1 MCAHNTIPLWVIF
14 YHLSRNK
21 EKKKYKNRWKM
32 FPNNSIFNQGNTVF
46 ISLIFIDKSRAICN
60 TIKNHIARLSN
71 DMIKLLNSKYDLQ
84 KATNYLK
91 FHAVYQI
98 ANNWIPK
105 KKCIHVPFLS
115 NILLN
120 NGEKLE
126 HRRLFV
132 RSRCNIQLIKATS
145 TGRLNK

>member
-1 MCAHNTIPLWVIF
+1 
-14 YHLSRNK
+14 
-21 EKKKYKNRWKM
+21 M

-46 ISLIFIDKSRAICN
+46 ISLIFIDKSGAICN

-98 ANNWIPK
+98 ANN
-105 KKCIHVPFLS
+105 
-115 NILLN
+115 
-120 NGEKLE
+120 
-126 HRRLFV
+126 
-132 RSRCNIQLIKATS
+132 
-145 TGRLNK
+145 